1 MIDDL
6 VAYLSHDQQ
15 LRALDPE
22 SPYAAAKRELKMAL
36 ALHLTPQE
44 GEIAWEMMARRDR
57 SESQSATIRRL
68 TAENEALRAELDK
81 MKAVLQEAADDCG
94 NLLRRLGVDDS
105 DDGEG

>member
-6 VAYLSHDQQ
+6 VAYLAHDQQ

-68 TAENEALRAELDK
+68 TAELEQERKRVQELEQSLSEASE
-81 MKAVLQEAADDCG
+81 
-94 NLLRRLGVDDS
+94 RRWSLTP
-105 DDGEG
+105 